1 MKQPV
6 SSETT
11 VSLAD
16 KYLFPTYKRPP
27 FVLVKG
33 EGCRVWDENG
43 KEYLDFV
50 AGIAVCALGH
60 SSPIVTK
67 ALDEQSRRLVHV
79 SNLYYTKPQV
89 ELARLLVE
97 NSFADR
103 VFFCNS
109 GAEANEAAI
118 KLARR
123 FTREKHGPGKH
134 TIICMQGSFH
144 GRTMATL
151 SATGQAKVQI
161 GYDPLL
167 EGFKFVPFNDL
178 TVLRDAVDDTVCA
191 VLLEPIQGEG
201 GIVVP
206 HPDYLKG
213 VKEICRGKGALL
225 IFDEIQTGMGR
236 TGRLFAHEHFGVSPD
251 IMSLAKALG
260 NGLPIGAMLSTEALS
275 SAFGP
280 GSHAST
286 FGGTPLVTAVSKA
299 VLNSLLNDGWLEHCR
314 NMGSYF
320 MARLE
325 ELKKRHACIKE
336 VRGLGLIIGVELDR
350 PGAPVLEACVQKGF
364 LINCA
369 QEKVLRFVPPLV
381 VTKKEIDQLIEALDA
396 VLDGV

>member
-1 MKQPV
+1 MTDFG
-6 SSETT
+6 STRD
-11 VSLAD
+11 LAD

-50 AGIAVCALGH
+50 GGIAVCALGH

-178 TVLRDAVDDTVCA
+178 TALRDAVDDTVCA